1 MYSAILVSSLFFVI
15 PWALMLARDINALER
30 RSVFNLRVLGWTM
43 VPGFV
48 VVASVPLWLPVSAGP
63 ASTIRGLGMTARFLL
78 AVAVVAE
85 DVILAALIYRHAA
98 RATGSRSSMLVAIAL
113 SICWFV
119 SLVVSQ
125 RRLNTLVDK
134 PHGLLRNS

>member
-1 MYSAILVSSLFFVI
+1 MRRRSPWLMYSAVLVSSLFFVI

-63 ASTIRGLGMTARFLL
+63 ASTIRGLGMTALFLL
-78 AVAVVAE
+78 AVAAVAVVAVVAE
-85 DVILAALIYRHAA
+85 DVILAALI
-98 RATGSRSSMLVAIAL
+98 
-113 SICWFV
+113 
-119 SLVVSQ
+119 
-125 RRLNTLVDK
+125 
-134 PHGLLRNS
+134 

>member
-1 MYSAILVSSLFFVI
+1 
-15 PWALMLARDINALER
+15 MLARDINALER

-85 DVILAALIYRHAA
+85 DVILSALIYRHAA